1 MYVWT
6 ERTREKLIYC
16 FLKGNTVLIF
26 VFYSFIVRVPYRYLI
41 LTILRN
47 FMFITKRQK
56 EIYQYLKDH
65 IRDKGYAPSIAEI
78 GKQFKLSSPATV
90 HKHLVHLE
98 SKGLILK
105 HQHLSRAIEIVD
117 ERSIDVSPREYT
129 VLGHIVAGKPIE
141 VLENREVMSFL
152 PDPGN
157 TNVFVLR
164 VKGNSMIEDHIKD
177 GDYVIVEKRDSANNG
192 ETVVALLE
200 NERATLKRFYKEADG
215 VRLQPANPNM
225 SPIFLR
231 QGDFKIQG
239 VVIGV
244 MRKF

>member
-1 MYVWT
+1 MFL
-6 ERTREKLIYC
+6 TR
-16 FLKGNTVLIF
+16 
-26 VFYSFIVRVPYRYLI
+26 
-41 LTILRN
+41 
-47 FMFITKRQK
+47 RQR
-56 EIYQYLKDH
+56 EIYQYLKEH
-65 IRDKGYAPSIAEI
+65 IRGKGYAPSIAEI

-90 HKHLVHLE
+90 HKHLIHLE
-98 SKGLILK
+98 SKGLIRK
-105 HQHLSRAIEIVD
+105 HQNLSRAIEIVD
-117 ERSIDVSPREYT
+117 EKSTDISSREYT

-152 PDPGN
+152 PDPEDK
-157 TNVFVLR
+157 NVFVLR

-177 GDYVIVEKRDSANNG
+177 GDYVLVEKRNLANNG

-200 NERATLKRFYKEADG
+200 NDRATLKRFYKEAGG

-225 SPIFLR
+225 KPIFLK